1 MPILSTFSLQPLP
14 TEADAVVIGAGIQG
28 CASAFYLAKRGLKVV
43 VLEKSRI
50 AGQQSGRAWGF
61 VRAMDRDP
69 AETPLM
75 IAGMK
80 LWQGLEA
87 ELGQDV
93 EWRQEGNLFLAGNE
107 AELAR
112 FEIGAAR
119 DRIFGID
126 TKVITPQEV
135 SALIPG
141 LVDPGPGGLWGPKE
155 GQAEPRKVSAAFARK
170 ATELGSLFFEGC
182 GAIAVDRQAG
192 AISAVVSEAGTIR
205 TKNVV
210 LAAGASSFRV
220 MKGLGLFLPQ
230 QLARFTCSRTN
241 PLPALSRIAFYGH
254 HIGFR
259 QRADGSLNLAEELKV
274 DVDLTL
280 DRFRALRSFLPSLWD
295 NREAT
300 AFCIN
305 GVTVHDLLHRLPWR
319 AEAQQ
324 PWIHDRDP
332 MIPAN
337 MRRVRHAVAQLGR
350 LFPTAVGVQAVE
362 SWAGNVDLMP
372 DGIPV
377 LGPVAQVPGLV
388 LATGLTGHGFGM
400 GPIVGKLTSETIA
413 DGKSSLDLNAFRF
426 SRYAEGKVGRSTTRY

>member
-1 MPILSTFSLQPLP
+1 
-14 TEADAVVIGAGIQG
+14 
-28 CASAFYLAKRGLKVV
+28 
-43 VLEKSRI
+43 
-50 AGQQSGRAWGF
+50 
-61 VRAMDRDP
+61 
-69 AETPLM
+69 
-75 IAGMK
+75 
-80 LWQGLEA
+80 
-87 ELGQDV
+87 
-93 EWRQEGNLFLAGNE
+93 
-107 AELAR
+107 
-112 FEIGAAR
+112 
-119 DRIFGID
+119 
-126 TKVITPQEV
+126 
-135 SALIPG
+135 
-141 LVDPGPGGLWGPKE
+141 
-155 GQAEPRKVSAAFARK
+155 
-170 ATELGSLFFEGC
+170 
-182 GAIAVDRQAG
+182 
-192 AISAVVSEAGTIR
+192 
-205 TKNVV
+205 
-210 LAAGASSFRV
+210 
-220 MKGLGLFLPQ
+220 
-230 QLARFTCSRTN
+230 
-241 PLPALSRIAFYGH
+241 LPALSRIAFYGH

-413 DGKSSLDLNAFRF
+413 DGKPSLDLNAFRF